1 MYSIFV
7 SPPPMGSTKY
17 CKFVVSMS
25 VCLSVCVFDCP
36 RSCFQKYMSIFSN
49 VFVCYVWL
57 WRSYTACVPVFGVI
71 FAHVNWLLDVA
82 VRWRQ
87 RALTYAALVW
97 RVGIGLG
104 PPFRGIE
111 ITSSRGRKHC
121 CEDNVRRRKKKQE
134 RKSGC

>member
-1 MYSIFV
+1 MFLCVMY
-7 SPPPMGSTKY
+7 GRG
-17 CKFVVSMS
+17 VVI
-25 VCLSVCVFDCP
+25 LLVF
-36 RSCFQKYMSIFSN
+36 RF
-49 VFVCYVWL
+49 
-57 WRSYTACVPVFGVI
+57 FGVI

-111 ITSSRGRKHC
+111 ITSSRGRKRC
-121 CEDNVRRRKKKQE
+121 CEDNVRRRKKK
-134 RKSGC
+134 